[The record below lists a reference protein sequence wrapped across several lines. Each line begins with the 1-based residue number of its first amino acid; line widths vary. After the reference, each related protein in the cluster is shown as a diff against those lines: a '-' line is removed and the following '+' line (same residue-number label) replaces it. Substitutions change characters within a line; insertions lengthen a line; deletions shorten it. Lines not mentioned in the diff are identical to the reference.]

1 MHWNRKQKKA
11 PNVVQVLKEDKQALG
26 LMVSK
31 SVNISEAFN
40 YPIMTV
46 PLAIT
51 TTECSLRKSDN
62 GHFRNHIISVSKSCF
77 DSVPENCA
85 WFCDGMAAIR
95 SMKPRKTFKDFIA
108 G

>member
-1 MHWNRKQKKA
+1 
-11 PNVVQVLKEDKQALG
+11 
-26 LMVSK
+26 
-31 SVNISEAFN
+31 
-40 YPIMTV
+40 MTV